1 MKCKVCFPQQR
12 LQDPT
17 IQGFHIHFY
26 INQILKSEKNSDW
39 FSSTEHI
46 QTLLL
51 IYRTDNSFPH
61 RLQSI
66 VILEFFKCY
75 ANVLILIKEL
85 LWTI

>member
-1 MKCKVCFPQQR
+1 MVCFPQHS
-12 LQDPT
+12 LQVPT

-26 INQILKSEKNSDW
+26 ITQILKPEKNWDR
-39 FSSTEHI
+39 FSCKEHI

-51 IYRTDNSFPH
+51 TYRTDNLFPH
-61 RLQSI
+61 RLQSF